1 MRIHEKTNRNNI
13 LSWIQWHT
21 FYIFSKTHDQDWL
34 SDDFLGIL
42 FDSTRCKSHLA
53 NQKACLYAGA
63 QKVIEGGQSHVIPC
77 ITLRWL
83 KIRREIE
90 FEAKMIRILSHLKV
104 FELKKVSQLR
114 VKARDRD
121 FE

>member
-1 MRIHEKTNRNNI
+1 MI
-13 LSWIQWHT
+13 
-21 FYIFSKTHDQDWL
+21 
-34 SDDFLGIL
+34 FLGIL

-63 QKVIEGGQSHVIPC
+63 QKVIEGGQSHVIPS